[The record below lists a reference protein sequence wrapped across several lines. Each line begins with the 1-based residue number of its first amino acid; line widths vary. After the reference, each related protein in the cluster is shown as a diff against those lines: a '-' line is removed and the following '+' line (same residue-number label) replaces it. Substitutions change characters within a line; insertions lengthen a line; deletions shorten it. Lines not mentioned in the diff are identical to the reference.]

1 MVGKTILLNINN
13 EYFVVRFP
21 FSSQMWVMP
30 FILLNSLVAAVMT
43 VVACMIS
50 VGFDNTCQSFK
61 DITKKDR

>member
-1 MVGKTILLNINN
+1 MWIDVNVMNI
-13 EYFVVRFP
+13 FIVRFP

-50 VGFDNTCQSFK
+50 VGFDNTCQSFE